1 MGFCRG
7 DYFNVIEHMSD
18 RCEALEEEILG
29 KPRRDVLHKT
39 HALKR
44 ELSRLRRTIWP
55 MREML
60 GNLLRNPSPFFSEE
74 TRLYLRDIHDHAI
87 HLLEQLEDL
96 RELLTGLLDVYLN
109 SVSNRLNQEVHTL
122 TLLTT
127 VFMPATLVT
136 GSFGMNFQKMP
147 WLESPDGFSLAL
159 MLMAGVAFALFAAL
173 RLRRLLR

>member
-1 MGFCRG
+1 
-7 DYFNVIEHMSD
+7 
-18 RCEALEEEILG
+18 
-29 KPRRDVLHKT
+29 
-39 HALKR
+39 
-44 ELSRLRRTIWP
+44 

-60 GNLLRNPSPFFSEE
+60 GNLLRNPSPFFSDE

-136 GSFGMNFQKMP
+136 GVFGMNFQKMP

-159 MLMAGVAFALFAAL
+159 MLMAGVAFALFAVL